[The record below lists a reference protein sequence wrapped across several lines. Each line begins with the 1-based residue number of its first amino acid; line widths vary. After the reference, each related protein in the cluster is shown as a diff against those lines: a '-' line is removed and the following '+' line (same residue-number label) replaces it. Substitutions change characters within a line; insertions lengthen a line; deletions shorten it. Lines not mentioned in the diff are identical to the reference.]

1 MQKGRKTNN
10 TLKRL
15 SSFLNQSSK
24 HTMVNFFIIANFN
37 YCPAIWHFCSAKN
50 MQRIEKIQE
59 RALRFVYSDYTSTYP
74 QLLEKGSSCT
84 MEVKL
89 LRAICIEVYKSIN
102 NIGPNYIKNLFSQ
115 RQSVYSARGPMDLC
129 VPRVNQ
135 TTFGLKSFRYEAVKQ
150 WNSLPE
156 KSKRSTDLQT
166 FKRLI
171 KTWDVPSCH
180 CNFCMS
186 AGT

>member
-1 MQKGRKTNN
+1 
-10 TLKRL
+10 
-15 SSFLNQSSK
+15 
-24 HTMVNFFIIANFN
+24 
-37 YCPAIWHFCSAKN
+37 

-74 QLLEKGSSCT
+74 QLLEKSFSCT
-84 MEVKL
+84 REVKR

-115 RQSVYSARGPMDLC
+115 RQSACSARRPMDLC

-156 KSKRSTDLQT
+156 NVKRSTDLLT
-166 FKRLI
+166 FERLI
-171 KTWDVPSCH
+171 KTWDGQPVTVTFVWAQGPKGLH
-180 CNFCMS
+180 HVFY
-186 AGT
+186 

>member
-1 MQKGRKTNN
+1 
-10 TLKRL
+10 
-15 SSFLNQSSK
+15 
-24 HTMVNFFIIANFN
+24 MVNSFIIANFN
-37 YCPAIWHFCSAKN
+37 YCPVIWHFCSAKN
-50 MQRIEKIQE
+50 IQRIEKIQE

-74 QLLEKGSSCT
+74 QLLEKSSSCT
-84 MEVKL
+84 MEVKRL
-89 LRAICIEVYKSIN
+89 

-115 RQSVYSARGPMDLC
+115 RQSACRHMDLC

-156 KSKRSTDLQT
+156 NVKRSTDLQT

-171 KTWDVPSCH
+171 KNWDGPACH

>member
-1 MQKGRKTNN
+1 MA
-10 TLKRL
+10 
-15 SSFLNQSSK
+15 FLQ
-24 HTMVNFFIIANFN
+24 
-37 YCPAIWHFCSAKN
+37 CKN

-59 RALRFVYSDYTSTYP
+59 RALRFVYSDYTSTYS
-74 QLLEKGSSCT
+74 QLLEKSSSST
-84 MEVKL
+84 REVKR

-102 NIGPNYIKNLFSQ
+102 NIGPNYVKNLFSQ
-115 RQSVYSARGPMDLC
+115 RQSAYSASRPMDLC

-135 TTFGLKSFRYEAVKQ
+135 TIFGPKSFSYEAVKQ

-156 KSKRSTDLQT
+156 NVKRSTDLQT

-171 KTWDVPSCH
+171 KTWDRPACH